1 MKKILDL
8 DINLIVKLYRRGV
21 IMKDIVKRVGVSRNT
36 IYLCL
41 RKNKI
46 KYIFHKKY
54 YKILTKKFLE
64 KEYLYHKKSS
74 VVIAK
79 EVGCTKVY
87 ILRKL
92 KQYNIPRRKNSDLNK
107 ERGPSVRG
115 TNSPFYVERIRTK
128 CSYCGKE
135 LLILPC
141 RFNDSERY
149 FCNNSHHMKFRTG
162 NKNSNWRD
170 GMGRFPY
177 SIDFNEELKLEIRK
191 RDNFTCQ
198 LCDITE
204 EEHIVVFGK
213 VLCVHHINYNKMSCD
228 KNELITLCNNCN
240 LRVNFNQE
248 HWQEYFTQKI
258 KEIYSRIKS

>member
-8 DINLIVKLYRRGV
+8 DINLIVKLYNSG
-21 IMKDIVKRVGVSRNT
+21 IMMKDIVKEVGVSRNT
-36 IYLCL
+36 IYLRL
-41 RKNKI
+41 RENKI
-46 KYIFHKKY
+46 KPISHIKY
-54 YKILTKKFLE
+54 KMLTKEFLE
-64 KEYLYHKKSS
+64 EEYLHHKKSS

-79 EVGCTKVY
+79 EIGCTKGY
-87 ILRKL
+87 ILGKL

-107 ERGPSVRG
+107 ERGPFVRG
-115 TNSPFYVERIRTK
+115 ENSPFYVERIKTK
-128 CSYCGKE
+128 CSYCNKE

-170 GMGRFPY
+170 GIGRLPY
-177 SIDFNEELKLEIRK
+177 SFDFNEKLKLEIRE

-204 EEHIVVFGK
+204 EEHITVFGK

-228 KNELITLCNNCN
+228 RNKLITLCNNCN

-248 HWQEYFTQKI
+248 YWQDYFTQKI
-258 KEIYSRIKS
+258 KEIYSQIKQL